1 MTQCQLDAYAVL
13 VRELPALVEELKKAN
28 KLKAL
33 ELRLKTQYEWRPPT
47 FVEDMNKLTDI
58 MKRLNDVGRHSCR
71 KMRKVRII
79 KGKQVVNLPR

>member
-47 FVEDMNKLTDI
+47 SAEGMDELSDI
-58 MKRLNDVGRHSCR
+58 MKR
-71 KMRKVRII
+71 
-79 KGKQVVNLPR
+79 

>member
-47 FVEDMNKLTDI
+47 FVEDMDKLSDI
-58 MKRLNDVGRHSCR
+58 MKR
-71 KMRKVRII
+71 
-79 KGKQVVNLPR
+79 